1 MKVLRNLTIAAAGAF
16 MLASCCNSG
25 MKCPVEGISTSQ
37 YDSASYA
44 MGVSL
49 GSMMKNSNVTA
60 VNFAEFNR
68 GIKDVFE
75 GRDTAISEQKIMM
88 AVSSYIE
95 KVVSLKSE
103 EAKKK
108 EKAFFE
114 KNKSNEGVIE
124 TESGLQYKVVTEG
137 TGAAPAVKDTVEV
150 KYVGKL
156 VDGKVFDES
165 KGETVKFTLD
175 RVIAGWRQGLQLM
188 KEGGKYELWIPAELG
203 YGSVQMGP
211 NLPAN
216 STLHFEVELVKVYP
230 APAEPAEKE

>member
-16 MLASCCNSG
+16 IFASCCNSG
-25 MKCPVEGISTSQ
+25 MKCPVEGIATSQ

-44 MGVSL
+44 MGISL

-75 GRDTAISEQKIMM
+75 GRDTAISEQKVMTAIT
-88 AVSSYIE
+88 SYIE
-95 KVVSLKSE
+95 KMSELKSQAAKKE
-103 EAKKK
+103 EA
-108 EKAFFE
+108 AFFE
-114 KNKSNEGVIE
+114 KNKTNSGVLE
-124 TESGLQYKVVTEG
+124 TESGLQYKVITEG
-137 TGAAPAVKDTVEV
+137 TGIAPAVTDTVEV

-156 VDGKVFDES
+156 LNGNVFDDS
-165 KGETVKFTLD
+165 KGETVKFPLN
-175 RVIAGWRQGLQLM
+175 RVIAGWSEGLQLM

-203 YGSVQMGP
+203 YGARQMGP

-216 STLHFEVELVKVYP
+216 STLDFEVELVKVYP
-230 APAEPAEKE
+230 AAEETK